1 MHSEGAA
8 DDVTAEERGR
18 SGGADPDPGFL
29 TASNLLTL
37 TRIPLGLTFL
47 ATDDPTLLAVVVAVG
62 ALTDLA
68 DGFLARISG
77 TESRIG
83 MLLDPF
89 CDKFFVLLGL
99 ISFLPGSGLQWSGF
113 LILVLRDVFTVSSYA
128 TGLVVG
134 KVVPFRSRL
143 GGKITTALQVATL
156 FALIFEQR
164 LVPLLVILVAVASLY
179 AIIDYGNEAVR
190 SLQRREGP
198 AAT

>member
-1 MHSEGAA
+1 
-8 DDVTAEERGR
+8 
-18 SGGADPDPGFL
+18 
-29 TASNLLTL
+29 
-37 TRIPLGLTFL
+37 LTFL
-47 ATDDPTLLAVVVAVG
+47 ATDDPALLAVVVAAG

-68 DGFLARISG
+68 DGFLARVSG

-83 MLLDPF
+83 VLLDPF
-89 CDKFFVLLGL
+89 CDKFFVLMGL

-143 GGKITTALQVATL
+143 GGKITTALQVVTL
-156 FALIFEQR
+156 FALIFAQR

-190 SLQRREGP
+190 SLQRREGT